1 MKKWLALI
9 MVCAVLIG
17 SFGCGVVNKVK
28 NEVLRKLIEA
38 GLEGTDAQLISCDV
52 TNELVTIKL
61 LAPEGSAEV
70 AMRYDSNDDCR
81 NTWDST
87 ADQFAGVSATVAE
100 ELRAKGFKQ
109 EVEIWI
115 INDQKPDEDFAILIC
130 RSGKIVYS
138 VVNDA
143 ARKAGLMNPL
153 DNDELRRYLEDLMKQ
168 GDLPLLSCDVTD
180 DQVVI
185 KTPAAD
191 GTAAA
196 LSLYNENDEVKTQW
210 GSLMENI
217 LLLSETLAAEAG
229 VKGKAQGVTIW
240 FVSDLDR
247 DTPLLICENG
257 VVTYNIVD
265 GTGAE
270 Q

>member
-1 MKKWLALI
+1 
-9 MVCAVLIG
+9 
-17 SFGCGVVNKVK
+17 
-28 NEVLRKLIEA
+28 
-38 GLEGTDAQLISCDV
+38 
-52 TNELVTIKL
+52 
-61 LAPEGSAEV
+61 
-70 AMRYDSNDDCR
+70 MRYDSSDDCR
-81 NTWDST
+81 STWDSA

-130 RSGKIVYS
+130 RSGNIVYS

-143 ARKAGLMNPL
+143 ARKAELMNPM
-153 DNDELRRYLEDLMKQ
+153 DNDELRQYLEDLMKQ
-168 GDLPLLSCDVTD
+168 GGLPLLSCDVTD

-185 KTPAAD
+185 KTSAPD

-210 GSLMENI
+210 SILMENI
-217 LLLSETLAAEAG
+217 LLLSKTLAAEAG
-229 VKGKAQGVTIW
+229 VKGKAQSAAVW
-240 FVSDLDR
+240 YVSDLDR

-257 VVTYNIVD
+257 IITYNIVD
-265 GTGAE
+265 SMGAE